1 MLIEIATQ
9 NDQIASTLLCPP
21 VSPSRLSV
29 NFWTTVSEA
38 VCTHMYT
45 YLIFVTTI
53 TTAGCVKD
61 LAKYKFFQLERKKL
75 LYTQFCC
82 QFQMQTFLSSNYG
95 CVKKISGMADWLYVN
110 TIQHICIYGLI
121 MTRCQ
126 I

>member
-38 VCTHMYT
+38 VY

-53 TTAGCVKD
+53 TTAGGV
-61 LAKYKFFQLERKKL
+61 KKL
-75 LYTQFCC
+75 TKCKFVPIGAQKIALYDSIATVGEIRVYWRAD
-82 QFQMQTFLSSNYG
+82 FQSGSRVL
-95 CVKKISGMADWLYVN
+95 KKVF
-110 TIQHICIYGLI
+110 
-121 MTRCQ
+121 
-126 I
+126 